1 MGKSSRG
8 RGGRSSEETETT
20 PHGEI
25 IPKTPDLWTGLT
37 DFFLSYMWPYVDK
50 VVEVSTSKSILPKK
64 TVMQFSSGARNM
76 FAATELQRQVSV
88 KILNLLSNS

>member
-20 PHGEI
+20 PHGKI
-25 IPKTPDLWTGLT
+25 IPRTPDLWTGLT
-37 DFFLSYMWPYVDK
+37 DFFLSYMWPYIDK
-50 VVEVSTSKSILPKK
+50 
-64 TVMQFSSGARNM
+64 GARNM